1 MLFTRRDD
9 QSEADFLSHFIE
21 LRRRLMYCLLAVCL
35 GLIVGWLL
43 YPRAYALIAGPILQ
57 GIHRVHGVV
66 MTQHPAEGFFVRLK
80 VSGVLGLIIASP
92 VIIWQLWA
100 FVSPG
105 LTERERRAIR
115 PIMPMVCVLF
125 LFGAGLAHLVM
136 PQVMAFFL
144 AFIPKGVTPNINFE
158 QSLNFPLKIYV
169 SFGLAFELPVVVLGL
184 VALRI
189 LTPRVLLAQWR
200 IAVFLIA
207 VIAAVITPTGDPFS
221 VVLMMLPLL
230 ALYFCTIL
238 FAYRIVR

>member
-9 QSEADFLSHFIE
+9 QSEADFFSHFLE
-21 LRRRLMYCLLAVCL
+21 LRRRLVYCLLAVCL
-35 GLIVGWLL
+35 GVVVGWFL
-43 YPRAYALIAGPILQ
+43 YPRAYALIAGPILRS
-57 GIHRVHGVV
+57 IVHMHGVV
-66 MTQHPAEGFFVRLK
+66 MTLHPAEGFFVRLK
-80 VSGVLGLIIASP
+80 VSGVLGLIFASP
-92 VIIWQLWA
+92 VILWQLWS
-100 FVSPG
+100 FISPG

-115 PIMPMVCVLF
+115 PIVPMVCVLF
-125 LFGAGLAHLVM
+125 LFGAWLAYLVM

-144 AFIPKGVTPNINFE
+144 AYIPSGVTPNMDFE
-158 QSLNFPLKIYV
+158 QSLTFPLKIYL

-189 LTPRVLLAQWR
+189 LTPKLLLAQWR

-230 ALYFCTIL
+230 VLYFCTVLI
-238 FAYRIVR
+238 AHRIAR